1 MDFDHEDRLA
11 IKPDA
16 GGPYFGGRK
25 SWYNALAEG
34 AHVSYELVSW
44 PRWETVSRKPAS
56 RLAVTRGR
64 GLGRP
69 GIWS

>member
-34 AHVSYELVSW
+34 ADVSYELISGRAGKLSV
-44 PRWETVSRKPAS
+44 ENL
-56 RLAVTRGR
+56 RLG
-64 GLGRP
+64 
-69 GIWS
+69 